1 MSDDPKIARVAPV
14 AKPLA
19 YDQTVLVLQG
29 GGALGAY
36 QAGAF
41 EVLHENDIRPD
52 WVAGIS
58 IGAINAAIIAG
69 NAPEDRVKQLKSFW
83 KTLGVSFPGEAVAL
97 GNPVSELSYRAVS
110 GLWATA
116 AGVPGMFRPWFL
128 PPWFN
133 PAGTPEATSFYDT
146 SPLRRTLLDHADF
159 DRINRGEVRLSLGA
173 TQVRSGNVIYFDTQD
188 ISVKSG
194 GRVITPEH
202 VMASAALPPGFPM
215 VTIDGEAYWDGGIVS
230 NTPLQ
235 YLLEQDDLF
244 NSLVFQVD
252 LFSAV
257 GPEPAT
263 MDEVQE
269 RIKDIAYSS
278 RTRLNT
284 DAFLEKYRLRHAIR
298 TLAQHVDPDVRR
310 KLFADGLP
318 GEIYNGRVTLVH
330 IINRANR
337 REIQSKDYEF
347 WKMSIDCHWRD
358 GMRDAKTAIAAGTWR
373 QISDPETG
381 LAVYD
386 YIRPD
391 QTEDVQRPLGC

>member
-1 MSDDPKIARVAPV
+1 MSADQTASSVAPV
-14 AKPLA
+14 VKPVA

-41 EVLHENDIRPD
+41 EVLHENDIRPQ
-52 WVAGIS
+52 WIAGIS
-58 IGAINAAIIAG
+58 IGAINATLIAG
-69 NAPEDRVKQLKSFW
+69 NAPNDRVAALKAFW
-83 KTLGVSFPGEAVAL
+83 GALGMSFPGEDMARKSQVA
-97 GNPVSELSYRAVS
+97 ELNYRALS
-110 GLWATA
+110 GFWATA
-116 AGVPGMFRPWFL
+116 TGVPGMFRPWFL

-133 PAGTPEATSFYDT
+133 QASTPEATSFYDT
-146 SPLRRTLLDHADF
+146 RPLRETLLKYADF
-159 DRINRGEVRLSLGA
+159 DRINSGEVRLSLGA
-173 TQVRSGNVIYFDTQD
+173 TQVRTGNVVYFDTKDQ
-188 ISVKSG
+188 SCT
-194 GRVITPEH
+194 ITPEH

-215 VTIDGEAYWDGGIVS
+215 VTIDGEPYWDGGLVS
-230 NTPLQ
+230 NTPLS
-235 YLLEQDDLF
+235 YILDAGISKDT
-244 NSLVFQVD
+244 LVFQVD

-257 GPEPAT
+257 GPEPVNL
-263 MDEVQE
+263 DEVQE

-278 RTRLNT
+278 RTRMNT

-298 TLAQHVDPDVRR
+298 TLAQHVDPDIRK

-318 GEIYNGRVTLVH
+318 GDVYNGRVTLVH

-347 WKMSIDCHWRD
+347 WKVSIDCHWRD
-358 GMRDAKTAIAAGTWR
+358 GMKDAATAIAQDSWR
-373 QISDPETG
+373 QVSDPETG

-391 QTEDVQRPLGC
+391 QTAG

>member
-1 MSDDPKIARVAPV
+1 MSDDRKVARVAPV

-69 NAPEDRVKQLKSFW
+69 NAPEDRVKQLRSFW
-83 KTLGVSFPGEAVAL
+83 NTLGVSFPGQEVAL
-97 GNPVSELSYRAVS
+97 GNPVSELSYRALS
-110 GLWATA
+110 GWWATA

-133 PAGTPEATSFYDT
+133 QPGTPEATSFYDT
-146 SPLRRTLLDHADF
+146 APLRQTLLDHVDF
-159 DRINRGEVRLSLGA
+159 DRINKGKIRLSLGA
-173 TQVRSGNVIYFDTQD
+173 TQVRSGNVVYFDTQD
-188 ISVKSG
+188 KD
-194 GRVITPEH
+194 RVITPEH

-215 VTIDGEAYWDGGIVS
+215 VTIDGEPYWDGGVVS
-230 NTPLQ
+230 NTPLS
-235 YLLEQDDLF
+235 YVLDAGIAKDT
-244 NSLVFQVD
+244 LVFQVD

-257 GPEPAT
+257 GPEPVT

-269 RIKDIAYSS
+269 RMKDIAYSS

-298 TLAQHVDPDVRR
+298 TLAQHVDPDIRK

-347 WKMSIDCHWRD
+347 WRVSIDCHWRD
-358 GMRDAKTAIAAGTWR
+358 GMRDARTAIEAGTWR
-373 QISDPETG
+373 EVSDPETG

-386 YIRPD
+386 YVRPD
-391 QTEDVQRPLGC
+391 QIEDGQPPLGC

>member
-1 MSDDPKIARVAPV
+1 MPADQTSANIAPIT
-14 AKPLA
+14 KPLA

-41 EVLHENDIRPD
+41 EVLHENDIRPH

-69 NAPEDRVKQLKSFW
+69 NAPDERVKQLKSFW
-83 KTLGVSFPGEAVAL
+83 NTLGASFPGQKAAL
-97 GNPVSELSYRAVS
+97 ANPVSEFSYRALS
-110 GLWATA
+110 GWWTTA
-116 AGVPGMFRPWFL
+116 IGVPGFFRPWFL
-128 PPWFN
+128 APWFN
-133 PAGTPEATSFYDT
+133 QPGTPEATSFYDT
-146 SPLRRTLLDHADF
+146 SPLRQTLLDHVDF

-173 TQVRSGNVIYFDTQD
+173 TQVRSGNVVYFDTQD
-188 ISVKSG
+188 K
-194 GRVITPEH
+194 GRTITPEH
-202 VMASAALPPGFPM
+202 VMASGALPPGFPM
-215 VTIDGEAYWDGGIVS
+215 VTIEGEPYWDGGVVS
-230 NTPLQ
+230 NTPLS
-235 YLLEQDDLF
+235 YVLDAGLAKDT
-244 NSLVFQVD
+244 LVFQVD

-257 GPEPAT
+257 GPEPVN

-269 RIKDIAYSS
+269 RMKDITYSS

-298 TLAQHVDPDVRR
+298 TLAQHVDPEVRK

-347 WKMSIDCHWRD
+347 WKVSIDCHWRD
-358 GMRDAKTAIAAGTWR
+358 GMKDAKTAIEADSWR
-373 QISDPETG
+373 QVSDPETG

-391 QTEDVQRPLGC
+391 QTGPDQNSPAGDLI